1 MWAAEIEQTREN
13 AEIRAGMHDGEDRR
27 PARNRQ
33 RRDNVPER
41 FNPTRRCRD
50 HNNLHHAALTPLRPT
65 MFLWLYCVRQLEEAL
80 RDSLSYHMPTAVL
93 NSRAEPGVPAA
104 FRGAA
109 RLFSA
114 KMTAATQ

>member
-1 MWAAEIEQTREN
+1 
-13 AEIRAGMHDGEDRR
+13 
-27 PARNRQ
+27 
-33 RRDNVPER
+33 
-41 FNPTRRCRD
+41 
-50 HNNLHHAALTPLRPT
+50 

-93 NSRAEPGVPAA
+93 DFLRAEPGVPAA

-114 KMTAATQ
+114 KMTAATISAVTQMQAIADDADADPGAPAPRRDQNPPRT